1 MTEPEI
7 ISSLATSGP
16 AGLALVFCGVVIRG
30 WVQRLGAQVDALAKR
45 VDEIGGMVQ
54 ARDVEQAKQ
63 LARLEYAT
71 RTNARDIEELK
82 THLHNGV
89 IR

>member
-1 MTEPEI
+1 M
-7 ISSLATSGP
+7 SSLASSGP

-30 WVQRLGAQVDALAKR
+30 WVQRIASQVDALAKR
-45 VDEIGGMVQ
+45 VDEIGSMVQ
-54 ARDVEQAKQ
+54 SRDVEQAKQ

-82 THLHNGV
+82 THLNGV

>member
-1 MTEPEI
+1 VSEPELM
-7 ISSLATSGP
+7 SSLASSGP

-30 WVQRLGAQVDALAKR
+30 WVQRIASQVDALAKR
-45 VDEIGGMVQ
+45 VDEIGSMVQ
-54 ARDVEQAKQ
+54 SRDVEQAKQ

-82 THLHNGV
+82 THLNGV

>member
-1 MTEPEI
+1 MMEPEI
-7 ISSLATSGP
+7 ISSLASSGP
-16 AGLALVFCGVVIRG
+16 AGLALVFLGVVIRG
-30 WVQRLGAQVDALAKR
+30 WVQRLATQVDKLSEK
-45 VDEIGGMVQ
+45 VETIGGMVQ

-82 THLHNGV
+82 SSLNGV

>member
-1 MTEPEI
+1 MSEPEI
-7 ISSLATSGP
+7 IASLASSGP
-16 AGLALVFCGVVIRG
+16 AGLALVFLGVMIRA
-30 WVQRLGAQVDALAKR
+30 WVLRLTTQVDVLAER
-45 VDEIGGMVQ
+45 VDKIATMVQ

-82 THLHNGV
+82 THLNGV

>member
-1 MTEPEI
+1 MEPEI
-7 ISSLATSGP
+7 ISSLASSGP
-16 AGLALVFCGVVIRG
+16 AGLALVFLGVVIRG
-30 WVQRLGAQVDALAKR
+30 WVQRLATQVDKLSEK
-45 VDEIGGMVQ
+45 VETIGGMVQ

-82 THLHNGV
+82 SSLNGV